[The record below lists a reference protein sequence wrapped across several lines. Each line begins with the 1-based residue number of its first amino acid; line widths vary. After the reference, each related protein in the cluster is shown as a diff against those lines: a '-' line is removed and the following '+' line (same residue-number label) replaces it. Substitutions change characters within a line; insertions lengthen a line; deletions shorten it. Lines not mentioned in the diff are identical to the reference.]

1 MIRRTLVR
9 SADTTAWIDRH
20 PLRPPVPA
28 AGVLRWLLRHQWPSI
43 TLGTLAGTVWMGAGA
58 AVPALLAKIID
69 EAAVRAPARVLIGWL
84 VLLASVGVLEAS
96 AAALRHWHAVL
107 LSERSHLAV
116 MHLVASRALEP
127 TGGLEEHFSTGD
139 VVSRATSDAE
149 ALGGPV
155 DLMCRGTGALATF
168 VAVAVFM
175 IAISPPL
182 GLLLV
187 VGLPVT
193 LLVVV
198 PLWRPLENRAME
210 EQETLAM
217 ITTLASDSI
226 TGLTT
231 IKGLGVEPAVKAWY
245 RERTGGARAAA
256 MKVARLSATSD
267 ALRVV
272 VGGVFLAAVAGFG
285 GRMAL
290 GGAITPGELIAFIAY
305 ATFLVNPI
313 DTLGEVAEEWA
324 GGLASAR
331 RVVELLNL
339 PPAVT
344 GPSVSAS
351 VALPPAPSLSLRGVS
366 LSDRQTGRRLL
377 DHLDLQVD
385 GGRRL
390 GVVST
395 SQEADTALVDVL
407 MRAREPDEGVV
418 RAGDMDVRAVPLAQL
433 RATVVVGERDA
444 FLFAGTLR
452 DNLQAGKADASPEEL
467 ARALAI
473 AAAEDIV
480 AGAPDGLDL
489 VVAERGRTL
498 SGGQRQRVALA
509 RAVLT
514 DAPVLVLVEP
524 TNAVDAATEGRIIL
538 RLLEARAGRTTL
550 IFSASPALLDALDEV
565 VLLDGGRVVARGR
578 HYGLL
583 QECPT
588 YRDAVLATPSEARAR
603 ERT

>member
-107 LSERSHLAV
+107 LSERSRLAV
-116 MHLVASRALEP
+116 MQLVASRALEP

-168 VAVAVFM
+168 VVVAVFM

-198 PLWRPLENRAME
+198 PLWRPLENRATE
-210 EQETLAM
+210 EQETLAT

-231 IKGLGVEPAVKAWY
+231 IKGLGVEPAVKTWY

-256 MKVARLSATSD
+256 MKVTRLSATSD
-267 ALRVV
+267 SLRVV

-290 GGAITPGELIAFIAY
+290 EGAITPGELIAFIAY
-305 ATFLVNPI
+305 ATFLVDPI

-324 GGLASAR
+324 SGLASAR
-331 RVVELLNL
+331 RVAELLNL
-339 PPAVT
+339 PPAVA
-344 GPSVSAS
+344 GRSVSAS
-351 VALPPAPSLSLRGVS
+351 VALPPAPSLSLEGVS
-366 LSDRQTGRRLL
+366 VSDPQTARRLP
-377 DHLDLQVD
+377 LDLRVD

-407 MRAREPDEGVV
+407 MRARVPDEGVV
-418 RAGDMDVRAVPLAQL
+418 RAGDIDVRAVPLAQL

-452 DNLQAGKADASPEEL
+452 DNLQAGKADASLGEL

-473 AAAEDIV
+473 AAADDIV

-489 VVAERGRTL
+489 VVADRGRTL
-498 SGGQRQRVALA
+498 SGGQRARVALA

-524 TNAVDAATEGRIIL
+524 TSAVDAATEGRIIM

-550 IFSASPALLDALDEV
+550 IFTASPALLDALDEV

-578 HYGLL
+578 HHRLL